1 MTRKRKSRRLHW
13 NTGSDY
19 LLAAACGSWG
29 GLYYAETTECVNCER
44 CLLVLA
50 AAEKREAS

>member
-1 MTRKRKSRRLHW
+1 MKRRKGTRRLHW

-29 GLYYAETTECVNCER
+29 GLYYAESVERVNCSR

>member
-1 MTRKRKSRRLHW
+1 MARKRKSRRLHW

-29 GLYYAETTECVNCER
+29 GLYYAETPERVNCGR

-50 AAEKREAS
+50 AAEKGEAS